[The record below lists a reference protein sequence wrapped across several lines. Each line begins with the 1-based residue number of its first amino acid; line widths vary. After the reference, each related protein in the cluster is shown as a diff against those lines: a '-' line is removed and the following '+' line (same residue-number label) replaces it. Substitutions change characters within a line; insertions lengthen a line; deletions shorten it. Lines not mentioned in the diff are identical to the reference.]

1 MADVI
6 VVMVCSSYM
15 YVDRRVD
22 VTAVIVC
29 WS

>member
-15 YVDRRVD
+15 YADRKVDIM
-22 VTAVIVC
+22 AVMVC